1 LFQAGCCRTVE
12 KIAMKKLTKMRPK
25 MFANG
30 NITSTFDTQLLF
42 YKFTVGRNG
51 FFANFEA
58 IEEKWAEKR

>member
-1 LFQAGCCRTVE
+1 
-12 KIAMKKLTKMRPK
+12 MRPK